1 MDKKKIIRIFVF
13 MAAVGLIIAGLL
25 DNGFADV
32 MNKATRICYEC
43 IGIG

>member
-1 MDKKKIIRIFVF
+1 MDRKMIIRILVFV
-13 MAAVGLIIAGLL
+13 AAVGLITAGLM